1 MTDDEKIIVLRSPFN
16 GGELR
21 LPPETPPDLIQALLD
36 RDFRRI
42 DPPKPPPKISRARAD
57 DR

>member
-1 MTDDEKIIVLRSPFN
+1 VTDDDEKIIVLRSPFN

-21 LPPETPPDLIQALLD
+21 LPPETPPDLIQALID
-36 RDFRRI
+36 RNFRRI
-42 DPPKPPPKISRARAD
+42 DPPKPKLSRARLD